1 MEHKNTMYHTPFT
14 IHHSPYTEHHVH
26 VLIHEWDQIETHSI
40 IERMKEKEKH
50 ERSTRNGKTETE
62 KITRKK
68 EYYYYQ
74 LIDVWIQY
82 HNVISLLSPTTLYHK
97 HYIRNTLNLVSSY
110 DYWENGKEHSIS
122 ERNISK
128 TTSKSTNLNFI
139 V

>member
-1 MEHKNTMYHTPFT
+1 M
-14 IHHSPYTEHHVH
+14 
-26 VLIHEWDQIETHSI
+26 HSI

-74 LIDVWIQY
+74 LTDVWIQY

-122 ERNISK
+122 EKNNIKMNKFKFHNINKISITMQHHIASSFLSK
-128 TTSKSTNLNFI
+128 F
-139 V
+139 